1 MIKEAISA
9 VVAARDLSEEEA
21 ADVMEQIMSGET
33 TDAQLAAFLTA
44 LRLKGETVDEIA
56 GMARVMRA
64 KACRVDCSG
73 ALLDTCGTGG
83 DGSGTFNVSTA
94 AAFVA
99 AGAGARV
106 AKHGNRAMSSR
117 CGSADVLEALGA
129 KIDLS
134 PEQASKCLDEA
145 GFCFMFA
152 PRFHPAMRFAAGPR
166 REIGIRTVFNILG
179 PLCNPA
185 GAGRQVLG
193 VADTSLGEKMAQALG
208 RLGCE
213 HALIVHGEDG
223 LDELSPAGSS
233 QVWDV
238 KDNDVRRFEM
248 RPSEAGLLNHPLS
261 SVRGGTAEENGRML
275 RSVLVGEQGPPRDF
289 TLLNAAAGLIAFG
302 LADGF
307 VDGVAKAAEAIDS
320 GRALDKLNRFVEVSH
335 AEG

>member
-1 MIKEAISA
+1 MIRAAISA
-9 VVAARDLSEEEA
+9 TVAAQDLTEA
-21 ADVMEQIMSGET
+21 QAAGVMEQIMSGEA

-44 LRLKGETVDEIA
+44 LRLKGETVDEIT

-64 KACRVDCSG
+64 KAFRVDCDS

-83 DGSGTFNVSTA
+83 DASGTFNVSTA

-99 AGAGARV
+99 AAAGAKV

-134 PEQASKCLDEA
+134 PEGASKCLEET

-185 GAGRQVLG
+185 GATRQVLG
-193 VADTSLGEKMAQALG
+193 VADASLGEKMAQVLA

-213 HALIVHGEDG
+213 RALIVHGEDG
-223 LDELSPAGSS
+223 LDELSPAMSS
-233 QVWDV
+233 TVWQVGGGTV
-238 KDNDVRRFEM
+238 NRF
-248 RPSEAGLLNHPLS
+248 RLAPSDAGLSPHPLS
-261 SVRGGTAEENGRML
+261 AVKGGSSKENAGML
-275 RSVLVGEQGPPRDF
+275 RTVLGGEPGPLRDF
-289 TLLNAAAGLIAFG
+289 TLLNAAAGLIAFK
-302 LADGF
+302 LTDDF
-307 VDGVAKAAEAIDS
+307 VDGVARAANAIDS
-320 GRALDKLNRFVEVSH
+320 GEAMSKLERFIEVSN
-335 AEG
+335 ATE